1 MPPYDSTWFSPA
13 APLARVTLRNPAN
26 NATRQSV
33 PMLLDTGAD
42 VTLIPREA
50 AGPMGLTATPAQSY
64 ELVGFDG
71 SITLAPVVQLELV
84 LGRRA
89 FRGQFLL
96 VDQPWGI
103 IGRNILNALSLY
115 LDGPRLIWEERQL
128 P

>member
-1 MPPYDSTWFSPA
+1 
-13 APLARVTLRNPAN
+13 
-26 NATRQSV
+26 
-33 PMLLDTGAD
+33 MLLDTGAD